1 MADFNRVIVKLSGEA
16 LAGDKGHGF
25 DDEIL
30 TDVATNIK
38 AIHDK
43 GVDVGIVVGGGNFWR
58 GRGTTEM
65 DRSTSDYIGMLGTTM
80 NALRLEQELVN
91 LGVDVKVLSSINMDS
106 IAEKYNNKD
115 ADKYLKEG
123 KVLIFSGGTGLP
135 FFSTDTTSALRA
147 CELGITNILVGKNGT
162 DGVYDKDPNKYSDA
176 KKFDNL
182 TYDEI
187 FELDLK
193 VIDQTAA
200 SLCKENNISLIVFG
214 IEQPENL
221 VKIINGENIGT
232 IIRGE

>member
-162 DGVYDKDPNKYSDA
+162 DGVYDKDPNKYIDA

>member
-1 MADFNRVIVKLSGEA
+1 MLFRS
-16 LAGDKGHGF
+16 
-25 DDEIL
+25 
-30 TDVATNIK
+30 
-38 AIHDK
+38 
-43 GVDVGIVVGGGNFWR
+43 GGNFWR